1 LADPTIFLDKYR
13 RFTPAENAVEGEERK
28 ILLSKNFRSRGEILD
43 AANFVF
49 SNILSAEMGEM
60 EYGEDES
67 LHFGAEYYPPR
78 KDCETEFHL
87 ISAHQKSAANER
99 PVKRLLAEARFTA

>member
-1 LADPTIFLDKYR
+1 M
-13 RFTPAENAVEGEERK
+13 EGEERK
-28 ILLSKNFRSRGEILD
+28 ILLSKNFRSRREILD

-49 SNILSAEMGEM
+49 SNILSADMGEM

-87 ISAHQKSAANER
+87 ISAIRSRRQMTAGETAAGGGPVHGAAYPSA
-99 PVKRLLAEARFTA
+99 FG